1 MTDNK
6 AQTLLTDWAANL
18 ISPESSTSF
27 YDKNVLAFD
36 SASYSKHAFRSDI
49 PLYKGGTT
57 LDVYRQRISCL
68 LKDQLTELQLK
79 AAFES
84 IRVCRRL
91 IILRELANEQKSN
104 LFPRSTRACS
114 SHSFDIRA

>member
-27 YDKNVLAFD
+27 YDKNVLALD

-79 AAFES
+79 AAFLYFTSSRNKYAQVARALNCNPETVTTAVNKA
-84 IRVCRRL
+84 IRLV
-91 IILRELANEQKSN
+91 KGV
-104 LFPRSTRACS
+104 
-114 SHSFDIRA
+114 